1 MIYSILIAGTAPLL
15 YLYLIKRLNFFET
28 HRPALMFLAFGW
40 GIVAMG
46 LSYEVAHPLVPIF
59 GRPLVSVRVGPP
71 VEEIFKS
78 LILLYLVR
86 RADYTYFVDGA
97 IYGFAVGIGFAV
109 AENMLYLS
117 RVDVDTGL
125 IVALIR
131 GFSSSVMHGS
141 STALVGIAIGGFPL
155 ARAVHPL
162 LMLLL
167 GWSIAIAYHTTY
179 NHVAFLNLGPK
190 GQIILSGFSFAGLA
204 AVAAVI
210 LWGLQRE
217 RRRLRKSLGMTPA
230 ISKGEASLVRRIDD
244 LDDLLAPVEERF
256 GEAKR
261 DQVASALLLSAQ
273 LGMKQEQIRKT
284 RDPELRGELALQI
297 TEAKRALKQQRGEV
311 GMYVMSYVRSIV
323 PKTTWSLWARVGQAL
338 TKLGPSQ
345 TNIWMNATVAGSHPN
360 AQSPDGIYA
369 RVRAE
374 LDGRT
379 RLPGTTQS

>member
-1 MIYSILIAGTAPLL
+1 MIYSILIAGSAPLL

-28 HRPALMFLAFGW
+28 QRPGLMLLAFGW
-40 GIVAMG
+40 GIIAMG
-46 LSYEVAHPLVPIF
+46 LSYSVAHPLVPIF

-117 RVDVDTGL
+117 RVDVETGL
-125 IVALIR
+125 IVSLIR

-155 ARAVHPL
+155 VRAVHPL
-162 LMLLL
+162 LLLLL
-167 GWSIAIAYHTTY
+167 GWAVAIAYHTTY

-190 GQIILSGFSFAGLA
+190 GQLILTGFSFAGLA

-210 LWGLQRE
+210 LWGLRRE
-217 RRRLRKSLGMTPA
+217 RRGLRKSLGMTPA
-230 ISKGEASLVRRIDD
+230 ISKGEASLIRRIDD
-244 LDDLLAPVEERF
+244 LDDLLAPVEKRF

-261 DQVASALLLSAQ
+261 EQAANVLLLSAQ
-273 LGMKQEQIRKT
+273 LSMKQEQIRKT
-284 RDPELRGELALQI
+284 KDAEVRAELALQI
-297 TEAKRALKQQRGEV
+297 TAAKQALKEQRREV

-323 PKTTWSLWARVGQAL
+323 PKTTWSIWARVGQTL
-338 TKLGPSQ
+338 TKLAPSP
-345 TNIWMNATVAGSHPN
+345 TNLWHVKMVASRADAPAT
-360 AQSPDGIYA
+360 GIYA
-369 RVRAE
+369 SVSAE
-374 LDGRT
+374 LEARA
-379 RLPGTTQS
+379 TQPRAT